1 MKNIVAGVVAHVDA
15 GKTTLSEALLYR
27 GGTQRQLGRVDN
39 GDSFLD
45 PNTLEKQRGI
55 TIFSHQASVNYDDFH
70 LTLLDTPGHVDF
82 AGQTEQVLPVLDY
95 AILVVSATD
104 GIQGSTRTLWRLL
117 EKYQVPTF
125 IFINKTDV
133 IGAEPAQVVQELQSE
148 FSPACLSFSEP
159 LTADTIEAIAMTDDK
174 VLSDYLESGEISDNT
189 IQQLI
194 NQRKIFPIYSG
205 AALKLTRIDDFIAGF
220 SKWTVE
226 PSLPTE
232 FQGRVFKI
240 SHDDKGERLTW
251 IRVLGGSFKAK
262 EELIPNEK
270 ANQLRVYNGAK
281 FTVVQKISA
290 GEVCA
295 ITGPTTTFPGQGLGT
310 TDDLPLN
317 EIQPVLSYAVNLNGT
332 DPHKCLLALREL
344 EDEEPHLNVQWS
356 EHLQEIHL
364 QIMGEVQLETIQQLL
379 NQRYGIS
386 ISFDEGNILYKET
399 ITSKIIGIGHFE
411 PLRHYA
417 EVHLLLEPGK
427 PGSGLSFANEC
438 SVDVLNHNWQE
449 QVMTSLRD
457 KEHRGVLTGAPLTD
471 VKITLINGRGSIVHS
486 VGGDFREATSR
497 AVRQGLMELK
507 QSGNCEL
514 LEPWYQFRLTVSQE
528 QVGRA
533 INDIQQMAGTFK
545 LNDDHSNSSTTV
557 ITGTAPVTEMRKYA
571 SVVRAYTHGQGQL
584 ELTVSGYQKCHNA
597 DEVITK
603 ANYNPTADLANTPDS
618 VFCAHGAGYPVKWDQ
633 VPSMA
638 HVTDK

>member
-1 MKNIVAGVVAHVDA
+1 MKKIVAGIVAHVDA
-15 GKTTLSEALLYR
+15 GKTTLSEALLFR

-55 TIFSHQASVNYDDFH
+55 TIFSHQASVTYDH
-70 LTLLDTPGHVDF
+70 LNLTLLDTPGHVDF
-82 AGQTEQVLPVLDY
+82 ADQTEQVLPVLDY

-117 EKYQVPTF
+117 KKYQVPTF

-133 IGAEPAQVVQELQSE
+133 VGANPPQVIKELQSE
-148 FSPACLSFSEP
+148 FSAACLPFSEP
-159 LTADTIEAIAMTDDK
+159 LSTSELEAIAMADDQ
-174 VLSDYLESGEISDNT
+174 VLADYLESGKVSADT

-194 NQRKIFPIYSG
+194 SHRKVFPIYTG
-205 AALKLTRIDDFIAGF
+205 AALKLTGVDDFITGL

-226 PSLPTE
+226 PPFPSA

-251 IRVLGGSFKAK
+251 IRIFGGQLTAKA
-262 EELIPNEK
+262 ELKPSEK
-270 ANQLRVYNGAK
+270 VNQLRIYNGAK
-281 FTVVQKISA
+281 FSVVQEVSA
-290 GEVCA
+290 GSVCA
-295 ITGPTTTFPGQGLGT
+295 VTGPTTTFPGQGLGT
-310 TDDLPLN
+310 AHDQPLD
-317 EIQPVLSYAVNLNGT
+317 ETQTVLSYSVNLNNV

-344 EDEEPHLNVQWS
+344 EDESPHLNVQWS

-379 NQRYGIS
+379 HQRYGINVT
-386 ISFDEGNILYKET
+386 FDQGKILYKET
-399 ITSKIIGIGHFE
+399 ITESAIGIGHFE

-417 EVHLLLEPGK
+417 EVHLLLEPGA
-427 PGSGLSFANEC
+427 PGSGLHFSNRC
-438 SVDVLNHNWQE
+438 SVDLLNHNWQE
-449 QVMTSLRD
+449 QVMTSLRE

-471 VKITLINGRGSIVHS
+471 TKITLINGRGSIVHS

-507 QSGNCEL
+507 RSGKCEL
-514 LEPWYQFRLTVSQE
+514 LEPWYRFRLTVSQE
-528 QVGRA
+528 HVGRA
-533 INDIQQMAGTFK
+533 INDIQQMAGTFT
-545 LNDDHSNSSTTV
+545 LNENGADPSTTV
-557 ITGTAPVTEMRKYA
+557 ITGSAPVTAMRGYA
-571 SVVRAYTHGQGQL
+571 STVRMYSHGQGQL

-597 DEVITK
+597 TEVIEK
-603 ANYNPTADLANTPDS
+603 AQYKPTADLANTPDS

-633 VPSMA
+633 VPAMA
-638 HVTDK
+638 HVQD

>member
-1 MKNIVAGVVAHVDA
+1 M
-15 GKTTLSEALLYR
+15 
-27 GGTQRQLGRVDN
+27 
-39 GDSFLD
+39 
-45 PNTLEKQRGI
+45 
-55 TIFSHQASVNYDDFH
+55 
-70 LTLLDTPGHVDF
+70 
-82 AGQTEQVLPVLDY
+82 
-95 AILVVSATD
+95 
-104 GIQGSTRTLWRLL
+104 
-117 EKYQVPTF
+117 
-125 IFINKTDV
+125 
-133 IGAEPAQVVQELQSE
+133 
-148 FSPACLSFSEP
+148 
-159 LTADTIEAIAMTDDK
+159 
-174 VLSDYLESGEISDNT
+174 
-189 IQQLI
+189 
-194 NQRKIFPIYSG
+194 
-205 AALKLTRIDDFIAGF
+205 
-220 SKWTVE
+220 
-226 PSLPTE
+226 
-232 FQGRVFKI
+232 
-240 SHDDKGERLTW
+240 
-251 IRVLGGSFKAK
+251 
-262 EELIPNEK
+262 
-270 ANQLRVYNGAK
+270 
-281 FTVVQKISA
+281 
-290 GEVCA
+290 
-295 ITGPTTTFPGQGLGT
+295 
-310 TDDLPLN
+310 
-317 EIQPVLSYAVNLNGT
+317 
-332 DPHKCLLALREL
+332 
-344 EDEEPHLNVQWS
+344 
-356 EHLQEIHL
+356 
-364 QIMGEVQLETIQQLL
+364 
-379 NQRYGIS
+379 
-386 ISFDEGNILYKET
+386 
-399 ITSKIIGIGHFE
+399 
-411 PLRHYA
+411 A

-638 HVTDK
+638 LVTDK